1 VTARAATE
9 AAPIEVRAPG
19 KLFIA
24 GEYAVV
30 EPGQPSVLVA
40 LDRYITVRL
49 TEAEHAGSVHSDEY
63 GQLPLVWTRDESGV
77 AIDREHHPYD
87 YVMAVIDLV
96 ERLREERD
104 IAPRFSDLRIASEL
118 DDASGRK
125 FGLGSSAAVVVA
137 TVGALDEFYGLGLSR
152 RERFGVALLA
162 TVQVNPTASGGDLA
176 ASTYGGWIRYSAPDR
191 VLLARRIATHPVSEV
206 LDDAHWDGFSV
217 TQLTPPEHLRLLVGW
232 TGSPASTS
240 KLVDVVHRRRDAAT
254 AEYAAFLESSRTC
267 VDDLVTG
274 LQTGDAVRATS
285 AITCARGI
293 LQRLGTA
300 VGSSIETPR
309 LATLCDVAEREGAA
323 AKPSGAGGGDCGI
336 VLVPNEIDPTRIL
349 RAWEAHDIRHLAV
362 SVHPAG
368 VDPAVERNLR

>member
-1 VTARAATE
+1 MTAGTSSAA
-9 AAPIEVRAPG
+9 IEVRAPG

-40 LDRYITVRL
+40 LDRFITVRL
-49 TEAEHAGSVHSDEY
+49 TAAEHAGSVHSDEY
-63 GQLPLVWTRDESGV
+63 GQLPLVWTRDESGLT
-77 AIDREHHPYD
+77 IDREHHPYD
-87 YVMAVIDLV
+87 YVMAVVDLV
-96 ERLREERD
+96 ERLREERGV
-104 IAPRFSDLRIASEL
+104 APRFSDLRITSEL

-137 TVGALDEFYGLGLSR
+137 TVGALDAFYRLGLTR

-191 VLLARRIATHPVSEV
+191 AALSRLIADRPVSEV
-206 LDDAHWDGFSV
+206 LDGDHWDGFSV
-217 TQLTPPEHLRLLVGW
+217 TQLAPPEHLRLLVGW

-240 KLVDVVHRRRDAAT
+240 RLVDVVHRHRDDDAT
-254 AEYAAFLESSRTC
+254 QYAAFLDASRSC
-267 VDDLVTG
+267 VDDLVAG
-274 LQTGDAVRATS
+274 LQSGDTTRATG
-285 AITCARGI
+285 AITRARGI

-309 LATLCDVAEREGAA
+309 LATLCDVAEAEGAA

-336 VLVPNEIDPTRIL
+336 VLVPKEIDPKRIL
-349 RAWEAHDIRHLAV
+349 RAWEAHDIRHLSV
-362 SVHPAG
+362 SVHPAEA
-368 VDPAVERNLR
+368 DPVERTTR